1 MSTQTSSRPIFQL
14 RKELSESCAADVTDS
29 NYTADISTEKSTSL
43 EKPSTT
49 ATFNNANK
57 ILTENEVYT
66 VSRLTSE
73 LPSSLKRDND
83 ESQQTIG
90 FIDTSLRK
98 ALMCDRDNIFIWNYD
113 SRQRDTPS
121 IRIPLHDEVESSL
134 SESPACLITTPLAA
148 YESTTGNSE
157 DDNRRMEINTS
168 AGNCGVIIF
177 EKQTGRIT
185 YYEDVESI
193 NNLYPQLSKAMSH
206 SLDLNLAQNER
217 ITKVLNLE
225 PAGIIVATS
234 LGAVHFITIRD
245 NIGKPRIT
253 LKQTLIKAH
262 RGLLSQFFRGSQQ
275 EATTDNSHA
284 IVSLKQGPVM
294 GKGERLLY
302 ITTKCGDFQV
312 WQLGVSSKTF
322 RRINVNV
329 FNKILESLQDLYPFA
344 YGSLKLID
352 SHPLLSDSM
361 NVQLFLS
368 TITDNNNMFYIISTI
383 ILDEKFGAYSIFS
396 TYRLNTMNLPTPSE
410 QNTPRLL
417 IPSSLEQNNK
427 SIASVFVLFQN
438 CLVITQ
444 ISSKLDSS
452 FTLKRKWEDI
462 ISFNEDINVIGYGYS
477 MNSLYII
484 SKEVGGIMRVEL
496 KDSDD
501 TTTTQDLEETRFVKS
516 HVEQATYF
524 SNASLNNPIEFNLP
538 PGLSIDREVIEHDL
552 LLCND
557 GIFGSTSKFIPN
569 ASSNLEQH
577 LNSRINYYKNFL
589 RFIELNFN
597 NNISPNLKLQLIE
610 NFETVNCALR
620 FLQCLDKKD
629 NVSARLNT
637 IWLSVLSK
645 NNIQLED
652 LIVKQLDKFP
662 LIFIEFLKSV
672 DFDTESNQFKCK
684 LINLLISCF
693 YEAILEDGERTVRY
707 DMFKLDPLEVN
718 DEKLPWYINY
728 EILNFVNNLFFNYK
742 FSIKAEA
749 PTDTVKKEQFLT
761 LLKILYYFFNQIKL
775 WRTQAEREID
785 QTNLDLVAKLYDNNH
800 TAWNDVLCELNYK
813 EQSIRITDFYQD
825 FESLVQTL
833 ETLDGQDSLYEQFFE
848 KFDYDFAS
856 TLFSYYITNNKLS
869 KLFYRFPEQHHQ
881 LVRFFEENI
890 DKYRNISWIQNIMDD
905 DYSKASM
912 DLVKLN
918 LLGNSI
924 VKNQTYLNIAKLSG
938 LVDET
943 NIDVDALNEIQSRL
957 DLIDGE
963 IDLKNKLKQHAI
975 EINSRYEKT
984 PFKKIYDETSEKLQ
998 KGITIPFNQVI
1009 EQYSLLNDA
1018 ESFFCA
1024 LKLIAFNSNSIEYE
1038 IKKFLIATLWRRCIL
1053 SDKFITEYDTSKQ
1066 LSDSMVYQVLE
1077 GFFGQELFL
1086 SDIALPSVN
1095 AVTDRYIVTEEYL
1108 TNTYGEFTSNENDIS
1123 QIRNCIE
1130 QDIQEVSEIAQL
1142 GVHLHTIIN
1151 AANESTGNQCV
1162 VNYETNTIEPN

>member
-14 RKELSESCAADVTDS
+14 RKELSESLTTDISDS
-29 NYTADISTEKSTSL
+29 NNNELEFSTEKATSF
-43 EKPSTT
+43 ENST
-49 ATFNNANK
+49 ATTYNDTNK

-66 VSRLTSE
+66 VSRLTTE
-73 LPSSLKRDND
+73 LPSSTKRETQDH
-83 ESQQTIG
+83 QQTTG
-90 FIDTSLRK
+90 FLETSMQK
-98 ALMCDRDNIFIWNYD
+98 ALISDTDNIFIWNYD
-113 SRQRDTPS
+113 SPQRDTPS
-121 IRIPLHDEVESSL
+121 IRIPLHDEAEYSL
-134 SESPACLITTPLAA
+134 SEPPACLLTTPLAA
-148 YESTTGNSE
+148 YEPTTGNS
-157 DDNRRMEINTS
+157 DNDNQRLEINN
-168 AGNCGVIIF
+168 GPDNCGVIIF
-177 EKQTGRIT
+177 DKQTGKVT
-185 YYEDVESI
+185 YYEDIESI

-206 SLDLNLAQNER
+206 NLDLNLSQDER

-225 PAGIIVATS
+225 PAGIVVATS

-245 NIGKPRIT
+245 NIGKPRIA

-262 RGLLSQFFRGSQQ
+262 RGLLSQFFKKSQQ
-275 EATTDNSHA
+275 ENTTNTSYS
-284 IVSLKQGPVM
+284 IVSLKQGHVT

-302 ITTKCGDFQV
+302 ITTKSGDFQI

-383 ILDEKFGAYSIFS
+383 ILDEQFGAYSIFS

-410 QNTPRLL
+410 QNAPKLL
-417 IPSSLEQNNK
+417 IPSSLEQNNS

-452 FTLKRKWEDI
+452 FILKRKWEDI
-462 ISFNEDINVIGYGYS
+462 ISFNEDINVIGFGYS
-477 MNSLYII
+477 ASSLYII
-484 SKEVGGIMRVEL
+484 SKEVGGIMRIEL
-496 KDSDD
+496 KRSVERSF
-501 TTTTQDLEETRFVKS
+501 TEDLEETRFVKS

-538 PGLSIDREVIEHDL
+538 SGLSIDREVIEHDL

-557 GIFGSTSKFIPN
+557 GIFSSTSKFIPN
-569 ASSNLEQH
+569 VSSNLEQH

-597 NNISPNLKLQLIE
+597 NNISPNLKLHLVE
-610 NFETVNCALR
+610 NFETINCALR

-629 NVSARLNT
+629 NVSSRLNT
-637 IWLSVLSK
+637 VWSFILSK
-645 NNIQLED
+645 NNIKLED
-652 LIVKQLDKFP
+652 LVIKQLDQFP
-662 LIFIEFLKSV
+662 SLFIEFLKSV
-672 DFDTESNQFKCK
+672 DFGTESNEFKSK

-707 DMFKLDPLEVN
+707 DMFNLDPLEVSV
-718 DEKLPWYINY
+718 DKLPWYINY
-728 EILNFVNNLFFNYK
+728 DILNVLNKLFFNYK

-761 LLKILYYFFNQIKL
+761 LLKILYYFFNQIKV
-775 WRTQAEREID
+775 WNTQVDKEVD
-785 QTNLDLVAKLYDNNH
+785 QTKFDLVAKLYDDNH

-825 FESLVQTL
+825 FEALVQTL
-833 ETLDGQDSLYEQFFE
+833 ETLDGQDSLYAQFFE

-856 TLFSYYITNNKLS
+856 TLFSYYIANNKLS
-869 KLFYRFPEQHHQ
+869 KLFYQFPEQHHQ

-890 DKYRNISWIQNIMDD
+890 DQYRNISWIQDIMDD
-905 DYSKASM
+905 NFSKASM

-918 LLGNSI
+918 LLGKPI
-924 VKNQTYLNIAKLSG
+924 TKNQIYLNIAKLSG
-938 LVDET
+938 LVDEN
-943 NIDVDALNEIQSRL
+943 NIDVVTLDEIQSRL

-963 IDLKNKLKQHAI
+963 IDFKSKLKENTI
-975 EINSRYEKT
+975 ELNSRYEET
-984 PFKKIYDETSEKLQ
+984 FFKKIYEETNQKLQ
-998 KGITIPFNQVI
+998 KGITIPLNRVI
-1009 EQYSLLNDA
+1009 EQYSLLDDA

-1024 LKLIAFNSNSIEYE
+1024 LKLIAFNTKSIEYE
-1038 IKKFLIATLWRRCIL
+1038 VKKFLIATLWRRCIL
-1053 SDKFITEYDTSKQ
+1053 NDKYIMEHDDAKQ
-1066 LSDSMVYQVLE
+1066 LSEGTVYQVLE
-1077 GFFGQELFL
+1077 GFFSQELFI
-1086 SDIALPSVN
+1086 SDIALPSVHI
-1095 AVTDRYIVTEEYL
+1095 VKDKYIVTEEYL
-1108 TNTYGEFTSNENDIS
+1108 TNTYGEFTSNEEEIS
-1123 QIRNCIE
+1123 KIRNSIE
-1130 QDIQEVSEIAQL
+1130 QDIEDVSKITQL
-1142 GVHLHTIIN
+1142 EAHLHTIIN
-1151 AANESTGNQCV
+1151 AANENTGNQCAI
-1162 VNYETNTIEPN
+1162 NYETNTIEPN